1 MAIKEI
7 EDLNIKKGLEFVDK
21 LRSEKN
27 RYQFWETLDP
37 DIDHKIWS
45 QSQYLAFVLFTV
57 IGMEKEAKHIQE
69 NNDFNA
75 PAGDRE
81 GRANDRF
88 CVLIDDSESFAYK
101 RISAEAK
108 DGHADSIALMGMYS
122 LVKERRGSRLTRWL
136 QRRKNG
142 MDSHASV
149 DRLRAMYDQ
158 EKGFLIESGE
168 IAELYKLSLL
178 GILAKKIGNREWV
191 DTIDNRLRETQS
203 NNGGWKSH
211 WIGRTEPRPIG
222 TTENLETTALS
233 IIALYLSLNRWK

>member
-1 MAIKEI
+1 M
-7 EDLNIKKGLEFVDK
+7 DK

-57 IGMEKEAKHIQE
+57 IGMEEEAKHIQE

-75 PAGDRE
+75 SAEDRE

-88 CVLIDDSESFAYK
+88 CILIGDSDDFAYD
-101 RISAEAK
+101 RILAQAK
-108 DGHADSIALMGMYS
+108 DGHADSIALMGMCS
-122 LVKERRGSRLTRWL
+122 LVKETRGSRFTRWL
-136 QRRKNG
+136 QRRKDG
-142 MDSHASV
+142 MDSRASV
-149 DRLRAMYDQ
+149 DSLRAMYDR
-158 EKGFLIESGE
+158 EKGFLVESGE
-168 IAELYKLSLL
+168 IAELYKLSLF
-178 GILAKKIGNREWV
+178 GILAKKTGNREWAY
-191 DTIDNRLRETQS
+191 TIDNRLRETQS

-233 IIALYLSLNRWK
+233 IIALYLSLNKWK